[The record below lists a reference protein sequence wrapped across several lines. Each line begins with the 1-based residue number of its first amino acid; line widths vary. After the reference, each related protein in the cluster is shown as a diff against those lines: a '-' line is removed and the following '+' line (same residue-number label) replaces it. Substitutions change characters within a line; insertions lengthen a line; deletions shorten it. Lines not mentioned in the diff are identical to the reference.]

1 MGTKDT
7 PQGIV
12 GFKFAQALLSRDY
25 DTARAMLSA
34 ELELEYP
41 VPVLKQR
48 FEEMISNAHPPS
60 ELPDVEVMDNSGLG
74 DASLDAEG
82 LAYVAI
88 WSEAVTITVKP
99 FGADYLITDLIWG
112 REPVQGKT

>member
-1 MGTKDT
+1 MPEMGTKDT

-25 DTARAMLSA
+25 DTAHAMLGA
-34 ELELEYP
+34 ELELKYP
-41 VPVLKQR
+41 LPVLKQR
-48 FEEMISNAHPPS
+48 FEEVISNANPS
-60 ELPDVEVMDNSGLG
+60 SKPPDVEVMDNSGLG
-74 DASLDAEG
+74 DASLDAKG
-82 LAYVAI
+82 WAYVAI

-112 REPVQGKT
+112 RP